1 MAGVVVAKLK
11 RTIRAVEEVQLESNQ
26 DKKDDDAPED
36 SVAVDMESQL

>member
-11 RTIRAVEEVQLESNQ
+11 RTIRSMEDVQLESNQ
-26 DKKDDDAPED
+26 DKKDDDTPED